1 MWSLR
6 LKKKTNI
13 RVPSFSGVVNG
24 GCVRTRKTRGEGD
37 NFWLV
42 NTCKAGEWFTCNCLS
57 TWALFSW
64 TTSTTHWYHI
74 IIINS
79 SLIIFFLHWSES
91 KIFKPSEDTTRRSEG
106 SDGNTSRLTAGL
118 PSSSKNTASN
128 RKNQTTTSKKK
139 RKKKRKRKRK
149 KRTPKECIRDPPEFS
164 RTRPSKHAD
173 LPVDLLLLKV
183 KNGELLACYSE
194 LKKTPIYYVI
204 WWSWLCVLF
213 WYEWKSR
220 ES

>member
-13 RVPSFSGVVNG
+13 KVPSFSGVVNG

-64 TTSTTHWYHI
+64 TTGTSTTHSYYN

-79 SLIIFFLHWSES
+79 FLIIILFLHWSES
-91 KIFKPSEDTTRRSEG
+91 KIFKSSENTTGRSEG

-128 RKNQTTTSKKK
+128 T
-139 RKKKRKRKRK
+139 
-149 KRTPKECIRDPPEFS
+149 
-164 RTRPSKHAD
+164 
-173 LPVDLLLLKV
+173 
-183 KNGELLACYSE
+183 
-194 LKKTPIYYVI
+194 I
-204 WWSWLCVLF
+204 WLSLCVMT
-213 WYEWKSR
+213 Y
-220 ES
+220 